1 MNIDNLYKYQVIDFQ
16 EPPGRNGNG
25 TIKGNID
32 NVVAQVGTSINYL
45 VYNSLIMGYSH
56 RQMIDRNLG
65 TLMGEHHGHSNTCSS
80 RIKWGIKSQNIQLVQ
95 QVKAHR

>member
-32 NVVAQVGTSINYL
+32 NVVAQVGPSINYL
-45 VYNSLIMGYSH
+45 
-56 RQMIDRNLG
+56 
-65 TLMGEHHGHSNTCSS
+65 
-80 RIKWGIKSQNIQLVQ
+80 
-95 QVKAHR
+95 